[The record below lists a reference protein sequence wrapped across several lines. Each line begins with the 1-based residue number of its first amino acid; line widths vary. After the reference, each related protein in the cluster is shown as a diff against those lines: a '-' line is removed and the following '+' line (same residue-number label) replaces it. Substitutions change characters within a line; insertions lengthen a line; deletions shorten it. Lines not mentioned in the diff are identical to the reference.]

1 MNHHGSSSA
10 SQPRSLKL
18 YVTAVTCCAAAVILA
33 TFLHASRSV
42 FIGAKPAAVVIFAVL
57 LVVGEAR
64 PLKWPAKEPPR
75 SSCISTDRR
84 STPPPA
90 RSS

>member
-1 MNHHGSSSA
+1 MNHHVSSSA

-57 LVVGEAR
+57 HNCG
-64 PLKWPAKEPPR
+64 R
-75 SSCISTDRR
+75 SAAMRR
-84 STPPPA
+84 KAS
-90 RSS
+90 